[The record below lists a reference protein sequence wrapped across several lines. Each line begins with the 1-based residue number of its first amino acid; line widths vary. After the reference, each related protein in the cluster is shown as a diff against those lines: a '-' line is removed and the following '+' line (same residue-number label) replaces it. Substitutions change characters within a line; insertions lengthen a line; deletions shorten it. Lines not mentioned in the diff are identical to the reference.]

1 MEKKLTKAYRKAYHE
16 KLIKRVKR
24 DVLDSSPLNDNL
36 TSVDAESSPTET
48 SAEYENLNL
57 TDSGGGYSMTGSSN
71 GSTTEEVS
79 SDYDNVEHVF
89 TFFHDWLNSTDLSE
103 RLVSNSSEPR
113 VRIHNIISGLPKP
126 EIEMLY
132 TVYQGMLVV

>member
-24 DVLDSSPLNDNL
+24 DILDSSPLNDSQ

-48 SAEYENLNL
+48 RAEYENLNL
-57 TDSGGGYSMTGSSN
+57 TDSGGVYSMTGSSN

-132 TVYQGMLVV
+132 TVYQGM

>member
-24 DVLDSSPLNDNL
+24 DVLDSSPLNESQ

-57 TDSGGGYSMTGSSN
+57 TDSGGVYSMN

-132 TVYQGMLVV
+132 TVYQGM

>member
-24 DVLDSSPLNDNL
+24 DVLDSSPLNESQ

-48 SAEYENLNL
+48 RAEYENLNL
-57 TDSGGGYSMTGSSN
+57 TDSGGVYSMTGSSN

-132 TVYQGMLVV
+132 TVYQGM

>member
-24 DVLDSSPLNDNL
+24 DVLDSSPLND
-36 TSVDAESSPTET
+36 SQVDAESSPTET
-48 SAEYENLNL
+48 RAEYENLNL
-57 TDSGGGYSMTGSSN
+57 TDSGGVYSMTGSSN

-132 TVYQGMLVV
+132 TVYQGM

>member
-24 DVLDSSPLNDNL
+24 DVLDSSPLDDNL

-132 TVYQGMLVV
+132 TVYQGM

>member
-24 DVLDSSPLNDNL
+24 DVLDSSPLNESQQ

-57 TDSGGGYSMTGSSN
+57 TDSGGVYSMTGSSN
-71 GSTTEEVS
+71 GSTTEELS

-132 TVYQGMLVV
+132 TVYQGM

>member
-24 DVLDSSPLNDNL
+24 DVLDSSPLNDSQ

-48 SAEYENLNL
+48 RAEYENLNL
-57 TDSGGGYSMTGSSN
+57 TDSGGVYSMTGSSN

-132 TVYQGMLVV
+132 TVYQGM

>member
-24 DVLDSSPLNDNL
+24 DVLDSSPLND
-36 TSVDAESSPTET
+36 SQVDAESSPTET
-48 SAEYENLNL
+48 RAEYENLNL
-57 TDSGGGYSMTGSSN
+57 TDSGGVYSMTGSSN

-132 TVYQGMLVV
+132 TVYQGV